1 MTAGGR
7 VLQVPV
13 SHRSEPMAAPGDA
26 LIGTAEHS
34 VLGPRWVYDACAD
47 PVSLLPRG
55 PVPPR
60 HLS

>member
-1 MTAGGR
+1 M
-7 VLQVPV
+7 LQVPV